1 VGKYLLSK
9 LGVLGQFL
17 AVLFDSALKKELE
30 FLLPVA
36 LSAVTAAAIDST
48 LTTGTKKKNFVIGSI
63 TTQMKDAQFEIGLS
77 TINLAI
83 ELALK
88 STKAK

>member
-30 FLLPVA
+30 FLLPIA
-36 LSAVTAAAIDST
+36 LQAVSAAAIDAT
-48 LTTGTKKKNFVIGSI
+48 LTTGKKKNAFVIGSI
-63 TTQMKDAQFEIGLS
+63 TSQMKDVQSEIGLS
-77 TINLAI
+77 TVNLAI

-88 STKAK
+88 SIK